1 MKISELTKILE
12 TLDSRAPKGVG
23 VFSISKETSLDP
35 QTLRKYL
42 AKYKD
47 YFVKLPNEQS
57 YQINRFGKFKGSV
70 DDIIQHYEK
79 ELDSKKSSS
88 NWLLYF
94 LSEATR
100 YLLPTNFRKYSK
112 WIRFSK
118 EILVLGYAEK

>member
-12 TLDSRAPKGVG
+12 TLNSHAPKGVG

-35 QTLRKYL
+35 QTLREYL

-70 DDIIQHYEK
+70 DDIIQHYEN

-94 LSEATR
+94 MFLSA
-100 YLLPTNFRKYSK
+100 L
-112 WIRFSK
+112 IA
-118 EILVLGYAEK
+118 LGASFV